1 MGASASTN
9 VIDVRRKLS
18 EDISQTC
25 VLPRTSNSIVI
36 SGSNF
41 KCMPGCR
48 CNNIFRQDIASDGEC
63 ILDTSIAYVAATAA
77 DQNAKADTGLGFAV
91 STNIMNNV
99 SEIEKVVA
107 EKCGNEDNNISNAI
121 RLDDANFE
129 ACGDTHIV
137 QNISA
142 RTKCALGILNDMAD
156 NITLEQKSTS
166 TGFFGGTSGM
176 IAIIV
181 IVVVLVVIGSIGAYY
196 YTKTQTFGAVGG
208 AESDGLFDKFTEEL
222 SFGSSN
228 AYPIYIFAILVVAL
242 LIWYSSKPSYPIQE
256 NMRKIDDHT
265 TDFEDIDKNLS
276 SSDCC
281 SVEPESTRLEI
292 NQSYEGLNSCRTPK
306 RINEK
311 KDTCTRPYYETL
323 DSYYEPL
330 FE

>member
-9 VIDVRRKLS
+9 VVDVRRKLS

-63 ILDTSIAYVAATAA
+63 MLNTSVAYVAATAA

-91 STNIMNNV
+91 STNVMTNI
-99 SEIEKVVA
+99 SEIQKVIA

-129 ACGDTHIV
+129 ACGDTNIV

-142 RTKCALGILNDMAD
+142 RTKCALGVLNDMAD
-156 NITLEQKSTS
+156 NITLEQGSTS

-196 YTKTQTFGAVGG
+196 YTKTQTFGLIGG
-208 AESDGLFDKFTEEL
+208 TESDGLFDKFTEEL
-222 SFGSSN
+222 SIGGTD
-228 AYPIYIFAILVVAL
+228 AYPIYIFAILVIAL
-242 LIWYSSKPSYPIQE
+242 LIWYANKPSPNAKE
-256 NMRKIDDHT
+256 NMANVNDYITEFETIDQNT
-265 TDFEDIDKNLS
+265 E
-276 SSDCC
+276 DCC
-281 SVEPESTRLEI
+281 SVEPENTRLEI
-292 NQSYEGLNSCRTPK
+292 NQSYSGLKSCRTPK
-306 RINEK
+306 KTSEK
-311 KDTCTRPYYETL
+311 KDTCARPYYETL